1 MNNILTA
8 LSITVLSTPDIVKT
22 FIWTYLMSGF
32 NNVVYEYFFK
42 ITILLCTYIT
52 CILKFIARHNCFCKI
67 HCYNKTSY
75 LIYLWIKTVRQYTK
89 KLPAPDWLLTTLVF
103 QHLWYFNKCYMKSV
117 SYSLI
122 LPDKQLLNIKL
133 KTYFQFR

>member
-22 FIWTYLMSGF
+22 FIWTCLMSGF

-42 ITILLCTYIT
+42 ITILLSTYIT

-89 KLPAPDWLLTTLVF
+89 NCLHQNDCL
-103 QHLWYFNKCYMKSV
+103 QLWYFNKCYMKSV